1 LAGWSRRGNRREREA
16 RLDLLSRSRL
26 TGLGAQLP
34 AQCVASR
41 PYVTATVEQ
50 HMPHDFESI
59 DLGGRALRYIC
70 CGAGTPTVIV
80 DQGQGISIE
89 QGFAR
94 SVAAGWAKVFVEIQK
109 STRICMHDRAGLG
122 SSDGA
127 ITPRTSLDMI
137 NDWRSLLREARI
149 APPYLLVGHSIGGFN
164 VRVFASKYPDEV
176 LGMVLVDSSHPAQLA
191 RFSEFLPP
199 ESPGEPV
206 MLRLL
211 RHGPDPSS
219 SPERIDFRESAEQVR
234 TTATLGLKPLVVL
247 SQSPQA
253 LQPPGLPPEIR
264 DNMPQAWAE
273 LQNSLLSLSGNSR
286 QVIANHAG
294 HNIQLEE
301 PQLVIDA
308 ILSVLHETR
317 SRKPRMH

>member
-1 LAGWSRRGNRREREA
+1 
-16 RLDLLSRSRL
+16 
-26 TGLGAQLP
+26 
-34 AQCVASR
+34 
-41 PYVTATVEQ
+41 
-50 HMPHDFESI
+50 MPHDFESI
-59 DLGGRALRYIC
+59 DLRDRALRYIC
-70 CGAGTPTVIV
+70 CGTGTPTVIV

-89 QGFAR
+89 QSFAR
-94 SVAAGWAKVFVEIQK
+94 SVVAGWAKVFMEIQK
-109 STRICMHDRAGLG
+109 TTRICMHDRAGLG
-122 SSDGA
+122 SSDRA
-127 ITPRTSLDMI
+127 ITPRTSLDII

-149 APPYLLVGHSIGGFN
+149 APPYVLVGHSIGGFN
-164 VRVFASKYPDEV
+164 VRVFASQYPSEV

-199 ESPGEPV
+199 ETPGEPE

-219 SPERIDFRESAEQVR
+219 TPERIDFSASADQVR

-247 SQSPQA
+247 SRSPQA
-253 LQPPGLPPEIR
+253 LQPPRLPPEIQ
-264 DNMPQAWAE
+264 DNMRQAWAE
-273 LQNSLLSLSGNSR
+273 LQNSLLNLSGNSR

-308 ILSVLHETR
+308 ILRVLIQVR
-317 SRKPRMH
+317 SRKPSVH